1 MYALI
6 HQMQITGV
14 PAAGFELRLSQVPA
28 AGYKLQLIPS
38 YGWLELRRLDTSCGW
53 LRPTADSSSGG
64 WIWVVADS
72 VLQLTRVPA
81 AWYELQLILS
91 CSWLRVVADSSS
103 AGWTRYAAVLFFKIS
118 SKFKDFL
125 FAKYIIFMVYFLPL
139 DFSYHWFRLCLLLQ
153 EPWRSLKKLEKAWR
167 NFKTLAAADSRP
179 STNRLLPEF
188 WPLCPLIHFK
198 GWHESLKRIPNKLV
212 WKDPLCNRPKLGD
225 KMLKTIVNLLLLFL
239 FLFISNNPYPSA
251 LM

>member
-28 AGYKLQLIPS
+28 AGYKLRLIPS

-153 EPWRSLKKLEKAWR
+153 EPWRSLKKLEE
-167 NFKTLAAADSRP
+167 TSR
-179 STNRLLPEF
+179 L
-188 WPLCPLIHFK
+188 
-198 GWHESLKRIPNKLV
+198 
-212 WKDPLCNRPKLGD
+212 
-225 KMLKTIVNLLLLFL
+225 
-239 FLFISNNPYPSA
+239 
-251 LM
+251 